1 MVSEAGRLRSSATL
15 PRVITAAVLVPA
27 VVAAV
32 WWGPTGLVAVLT
44 GSVTLLALLEF
55 FALGAR
61 TGLYGYRIWT
71 CICTL
76 ALVLGQWS
84 AAEAES
90 WSLGRSLTLTRMTG
104 PPAGVLLPLVLLL
117 FVLGAAG
124 IALSNRRP
132 LVEALPA
139 FGISAAGLLFV
150 ALPLSFVVRLHSA
163 GREGPKLLLF
173 VLVLVWVGDTLAYF
187 IGRWAGRLL
196 MAPQL
201 SPKKTWEGAAANLLG
216 SVAVALVFARWMS
229 IEPRHLVVMAAL
241 GNIGGQV
248 GDLLESAYKR
258 SAGVKDSGG
267 LLPGHGGVLDRVD
280 ALILAAPV
288 VWYYFQLV
296 LSGRGQAV

>member
-1 MVSEAGRLRSSATL
+1 MASEADRLKSSATL
-15 PRVITAAVLVPA
+15 PRVLTAAVLIPA

-32 WWGPTGLVAVLT
+32 WWGPTGLIAALT
-44 GSVTLLALLEF
+44 GLVTLLALLEF

-61 TGLYGYRIWT
+61 AGLYGYRIWT
-71 CICTL
+71 CVCAL
-76 ALVLGQWS
+76 ALLLGQWS
-84 AAEAES
+84 ATEAES
-90 WSLGRSLTLTRMTG
+90 WSVGRSLTLTRVTG
-104 PPAGVLLPLVLLL
+104 PPPSVLLPLVLVV

-124 IALSNRRP
+124 IALSSRRP
-132 LVEALPA
+132 LVEVLPA
-139 FGISAAGLLFV
+139 LGISAAGLLFV
-150 ALPLSFVVRLHSA
+150 ALPLSFLVRLHGA
-163 GREGPKLLLF
+163 GRQGPKLLLF
-173 VLVLVWVGDTLAYF
+173 VLVLVWIGDTLAYF
-187 IGRWAGRLL
+187 VGRWAGRLL

-216 SVAVALVFARWMS
+216 SLGVALVFARWIS

-241 GNIGGQV
+241 GNISGQV

-288 VWYYFQLV
+288 VWYYFVLV
-296 LSGRGQAV
+296 VGR